1 MLPIHALDLGY
12 LVRTILFL
20 LFGDLTA
27 IVTAIIGPTYDNLL
41 VPELQSGTLFPPL
54 FATGGGATYL
64 STAAAFSGFLLA
76 NVVDPAVALVALGV
90 AVLYLVRSVVSRW
103 ASAMDALLPRLV
115 VGVVGANF
123 TVPIAGAV
131 LGVAGNLYPVVAGW
145 DGGTWQHWVNLAGW
159 GQVSF
164 SWDNGVLAFVLSF
177 VEFAAVFALILGVG
191 IRDAALAVLLVL
203 LPIFTLLWPLRPLS
217 PLARRGWL
225 LFGELAFLPCVLV
238 VPLELA
244 VGSPNP
250 VMLVSYL
257 AVAVA
262 SPYFLSL
269 AGTHL
274 AAFGFAGATSVVHS
288 NVQRGLAVAPA
299 AAGAPFGPVASGAR
313 ASGAAGRAF
322 AGTAR
327 VAGSAAAPAA
337 APLAVGELLGHGAVH
352 LVRHFRPPPDPSG
365 PGSQPPMRRGGS
377 G

>member
-1 MLPIHALDLGY
+1 MVIPSIDWDNVVQA
-12 LVRTILFL
+12 ILFAI
-20 LFGDLTA
+20 FAGLTA

-41 VPELQSGTLFPPL
+41 VPELQPSALFPPL
-54 FATGGGATYL
+54 AGSGDGGANYL
-64 STAAAFSGFLLA
+64 ATAARFSDFMLS
-76 NVVDPAVALVALGV
+76 NVVDPAIALVALGV
-90 AVLYLVRSVVSRW
+90 AVLYLSRSVIARW
-103 ASAMDALLPRLV
+103 ADALDGLIPRLIL
-115 VGVVGANF
+115 GVVAANF
-123 TVPIAGAV
+123 TVPIAGAI
-131 LGVAGNLYPVVAGW
+131 LGVAASLYPVVSGW
-145 DGGTWQHWVNLAGW
+145 DGGAWQHWVNLAGW

-164 SWDNGVLAFVLSF
+164 SWDNGALAFVLSL
-177 VEFAAVFALILGVG
+177 VEFAAVFALLLAIG

-269 AGTHL
+269 AGTSL
-274 AAFGFAGATSVVHS
+274 VSFGFAGASSTLNS
-288 NVQRGLAVAPA
+288 NAQRGLQAAPS
-299 AAGAPFGPVASGAR
+299 AAGSSLGPVVNGSR
-313 ASGAAGRAF
+313 ASGTVRGAA

-327 VAGSAAAPAA
+327 VAGSAAVPVV
-337 APLAVGELLGHGAVH
+337 APLIATELVGHGAQRLLRH
-352 LVRHFRPPPDPSG
+352 LGPSPLPNRPTH
-365 PGSQPPMRRGGS
+365 QPPLHEGRTQ
-377 G
+377 